1 MQPNETIQ
9 LADLLNG
16 LVELNAVGDNPSP
29 QHFTP
34 PPPRPF
40 KPTVT
45 NYETDGDVEIK
56 ETLSMTDYLMDRRI
70 GSTTLAAIAQTELA
84 MWHEMVRPSESKPC
98 LTTGTA
104 VHAAIEAYISG
115 VPLDQYLNAVKVLPT
130 CPRNTLVGIAS
141 EIEYYC
147 ELLNYDVAMPDGM
160 PARKAHAD
168 LLRSKCESKFTI
180 VSEKDAE
187 VIRGIGAE
195 MQRRHAE
202 KPFLDWLQFA
212 KPECTFFWQ
221 DFKCRPDLWLMGN
234 EKGLI
239 VSVKTCA
246 RIDKAVSA
254 AKYDYGIKEAF
265 YRYIIE
271 QVTGVKQETVFLFFE
286 TVAPFQSRLIY
297 VSEDTAEYYDQ
308 QVEVLIEKATRCLK
322 SGKFR
327 GYEANLENGVEVI

>member
-1 MQPNETIQ
+1 MMQPNETIQ

-16 LVELNAVGDNPSP
+16 LVELNAVGDKTSP

-40 KPTVT
+40 NPTAK
-45 NYETDGDVEIK
+45 NGEILPYLPM
-56 ETLSMTDYLMDRRI
+56 ECYLSDKRI

-84 MWHEMVRPSESKPC
+84 MWHEMVKPSETKPC

-104 VHAAIEAYISG
+104 VHAAIEACISG
-115 VPLDQYLNAVKVLPT
+115 VPIEIYLSGIKVLPNYS
-130 CPRNTLVGIAS
+130 RSTLIGVAA
-141 EIEYYC
+141 EIDYYC
-147 ELLNYDVAMPDGM
+147 DLLLRYNEMPEGM
-160 PARKAHAD
+160 AARKAYAD
-168 LLRSKCESKFTI
+168 ALRSECESKFTI

-286 TVAPFQSRLIY
+286 TVAPYQSRLIY
-297 VSEDTAEYYDQ
+297 VSPETAEYYDQ
-308 QVEVLIEKATRCLK
+308 QAEALIEKATKCLA
-322 SGKFR
+322 SGNFR
-327 GYEANLENGVEVI
+327 GYEANLEHGVEII

>member
-1 MQPNETIQ
+1 M
-9 LADLLNG
+9 
-16 LVELNAVGDNPSP
+16 
-29 QHFTP
+29 
-34 PPPRPF
+34 
-40 KPTVT
+40 
-45 NYETDGDVEIK
+45 
-56 ETLSMTDYLMDRRI
+56 
-70 GSTTLAAIAQTELA
+70 
-84 MWHEMVRPSESKPC
+84 
-98 LTTGTA
+98 
-104 VHAAIEAYISG
+104 
-115 VPLDQYLNAVKVLPT
+115 
-130 CPRNTLVGIAS
+130 
-141 EIEYYC
+141 
-147 ELLNYDVAMPDGM
+147 
-160 PARKAHAD
+160 
-168 LLRSKCESKFTI
+168 

-286 TVAPFQSRLIY
+286 TVAPYQSRLIY

>member
-1 MQPNETIQ
+1 MKKDTINFAELMGGLIEMQ
-9 LADLLNG
+9 D
-16 LVELNAVGDNPSP
+16 VCGDNPSP

-115 VPLDQYLNAVKVLPT
+115 VPIDRYLSGIKVLPSYS
-130 CPRNTLVGIAS
+130 RSTLIGVAA

-147 ELLNYDVAMPDGM
+147 DLLNITMWMPDGM

-168 LLRSKCESKFTI
+168 VLRSECESKFTI

-286 TVAPFQSRLIY
+286 TVAPYQSRLIY
-297 VSEDTAEYYDQ
+297 VSPETAEYYDQ
-308 QVEVLIEKATRCLK
+308 QVEVLIEKATRCLA
-322 SGKFR
+322 SGKFS
-327 GYEANLENGVEVI
+327 GYEANLEHGVEII

>member
-1 MQPNETIQ
+1 MQNETI
-9 LADLLNG
+9 LLSDLLNG
-16 LVELNAVGDNPSP
+16 LVELDARGDNPSP

-34 PPPRPF
+34 PPPQPF
-40 KPTVT
+40 DLTAVNGEINPT
-45 NYETDGDVEIK
+45 
-56 ETLSMTDYLMDRRI
+56 LPMRDYLNRNEI
-70 GSTTLAAIAQTELA
+70 GSSTFAAIQRSELA
-84 MWHEMVRPSESKPC
+84 LQYEIANKGNGETKSYYE
-98 LTTGTA
+98 TGTA
-104 VHAAIEAYISG
+104 VHSYLEAWSAG
-115 VPLDQYLNAVKVLPT
+115 VNLDDYLATLQIMPTFSRGTTDGVVAELEYYTKLLGVENFAPPKLIADKKVLADEL
-130 CPRNTLVGIAS
+130 RK
-141 EIEYYC
+141 EC
-147 ELLNYDVAMPDGM
+147 EKTSN
-160 PARKAHAD
+160 
-168 LLRSKCESKFTI
+168 F
-180 VSEKDAE
+180 VSEKDAD
-187 VIRGIGAE
+187 VIKGIAAE
-195 MQRRHAE
+195 MQRRHSE

-212 KPECTFFWQ
+212 KSECTFFWQ

>member
-34 PPPRPF
+34 PEPEPF
-40 KPTVT
+40 ELPVT
-45 NYETDGDVEIK
+45 DSILPYLPMPLY
-56 ETLSMTDYLMDRRI
+56 LSDKRI

-115 VPLDQYLNAVKVLPT
+115 VTLEAYLATLQIMPTFSRGTTDGVVAELEYYTKLLGVENFAPPKLIADKKVLADEL
-130 CPRNTLVGIAS
+130 RK
-141 EIEYYC
+141 EC
-147 ELLNYDVAMPDGM
+147 EKKHN
-160 PARKAHAD
+160 
-168 LLRSKCESKFTI
+168 F
-180 VSEKDAE
+180 VSEKDAD
-187 VIRGIGAE
+187 VIKGIAAE
-195 MQRRHAE
+195 MQRRHSE

-212 KPECTFFWQ
+212 KSECTFFWQ

-327 GYEANLENGVEVI
+327 GYEMYQEYGVEII

>member
-1 MQPNETIQ
+1 MMQPNETIQ

-16 LVELNAVGDNPSP
+16 LVELNAVGDNLSP

-34 PPPRPF
+34 PEPEPF
-40 KPTVT
+40 ELPVT
-45 NYETDGDVEIK
+45 DSI
-56 ETLSMTDYLMDRRI
+56 LPYLPMPLYLRDKRI

-84 MWHEMVRPSESKPC
+84 MWHEMVKPSETKPC

-104 VHAAIEAYISG
+104 VHAAIEACISG
-115 VPLDQYLNAVKVLPT
+115 IPIETYLSGIKVLPNYS
-130 CPRNTLVGIAS
+130 RSTLIGVAA
-141 EIEYYC
+141 EIDYYC
-147 ELLNYDVAMPDGM
+147 DLLLRYNEMPEGM
-160 PARKAHAD
+160 AARKAYAD
-168 LLRSKCESKFTI
+168 ALRSECESKFTI

-286 TVAPFQSRLIY
+286 TVAPYQSRLIY
-297 VSEDTAEYYDQ
+297 VSPETAEYYDQ
-308 QVEVLIEKATRCLK
+308 QVEVLIEKATRCLA

-327 GYEANLENGVEVI
+327 GYEANLEHGVEII